1 MRLPRSLGLRI
12 ALLIGAG
19 VAVLWLAAAVVTAGL
34 MSREMNRVFDR
45 ELSDTAQRILPF
57 ALREQRLRARN
68 SGEVQQGTR
77 DHSTRENQ
85 SPNARSRP
93 DPQRNDRSPN
103 DRLWPPPPPEN
114 RAVARLDD
122 RPDTVEFIVRNQA
135 GDVLLQTDGSE
146 DIAISDDITPGFLTL
161 SGYRT
166 FTDYSPR
173 AGLSITVAEPL
184 DHRQAVRR
192 NMILL
197 LSLPLLIA
205 LPLGLGG
212 IFWAVR
218 RALNPVRQLE
228 HDLALRGPQRLD
240 PLESEHMVS
249 ELRPIA
255 DGINAVLSR
264 LKAAFDSERSF
275 ASNAAHEMRTPVAGA
290 IAQAQRLRAESSDP
304 VAISRALEIE
314 GGLKRLSR
322 LSEKLMQMARAEGAQ
337 LRLDGKNDLR
347 MILDILLDDMRR
359 ADPAIA
365 AGLDV
370 NRPDRPV
377 MSDLDPDAFAILAR
391 NLIENARKHG
401 TGGVEISLSPDG
413 RLTVRNDAPA
423 LPPEQLARISDRFA
437 RGDGAGDGT
446 GLGLAIAHVIA
457 ERSGAT
463 LELHSPIPGKAS
475 GFQAVFLP

>member
-68 SGEVQQGTR
+68 SGEAQQGTR
-77 DHSTRENQ
+77 DHTPQ
-85 SPNARSRP
+85 SRGGQTPDNRP
-93 DPQRNDRSPN
+93 QN

-135 GDVLLQTDGSE
+135 DEVLLQSDGSE
-146 DIAISDDITPGFLTL
+146 KIALPGDIAPGFGTF
-161 SGYRT
+161 SGYRV
-166 FTDYSPR
+166 FTDFAPR

-205 LPLGLGG
+205 LPLGLLG

-218 RALNPVRQLE
+218 RALNPVHRLE
-228 HDLALRGPQRLD
+228 RDLLLRGPQRLD
-240 PLESEHMVS
+240 PLESENMVT

-304 VAISRALEIE
+304 VAVSRALEIE

-322 LSEKLMQMARAEGAQ
+322 LSEKLMQMARAEGAR
-337 LRLDGKNDLR
+337 LRLDEKTDLR
-347 MILDILLDDMRR
+347 MILDILLEDICR
-359 ADPAIA
+359 ADPGFA
-365 AGLDV
+365 AQV
-370 NRPDRPV
+370 TIQRPETPV
-377 MSDLDPDAFAILAR
+377 MNDLDPDAFAILAR

-401 TGGVEISLSPDG
+401 TGGVVIRLTPDG
-413 RLTVRNDAPA
+413 RFIVSNDGPA
-423 LPPEQLARISDRFA
+423 LPAEQLARISDRFA

-463 LELHSPIPGKAS
+463 LTLQSPAPGQNE
-475 GFQAVFLP
+475 GFQAVFAP